1 MHLLTVLFS
10 LCADYAT
17 CGTGQVQS
25 PLDLRTSNSVFSSF
39 SIDQAYDDQSQ
50 LEFFNNGHTVEV
62 DYHDAVGDH
71 FLESDNDDFDLL
83 QFHFHT
89 PSENTMDGGHADA
102 EVHFVHQDGAGNL
115 LVFGVLI
122 DGGSDDC
129 DFLDMLES
137 HVPQDEDNE
146 EHVDIS
152 DLLDALDIDDDMDL
166 FTFPGSLTTP
176 PCTEGVTWIVKAEIL
191 RCSNSQ
197 IDEFSSVLHGNS
209 RPVQDRNGRTIQRNF
224 AESSESMSYSSFSV
238 SSSRSFSS
246 SMSSSSSR
254 SGSSSSDSSSAAS
267 VVAPV
272 FTVVLCVLAAL
283 L

>member
-1 MHLLTVLFS
+1 M
-10 LCADYAT
+10 
-17 CGTGQVQS
+17 
-25 PLDLRTSNSVFSSF
+25 
-39 SIDQAYDDQSQ
+39 
-50 LEFFNNGHTVEV
+50 
-62 DYHDAVGDH
+62 
-71 FLESDNDDFDLL
+71 
-83 QFHFHT
+83 
-89 PSENTMDGGHADA
+89 
-102 EVHFVHQDGAGNL
+102 HFVHQDGGGNL

-166 FTFPGSLTTP
+166 FAFPGSLTTP

-197 IDEFSSVLHGNS
+197 LDEFSSVLHGNS
-209 RPVQDRNGRTIQRNF
+209 RPVQDRNGRTIHRNF
-224 AESSESMSYSSFSV
+224 AESSYSSFSV

-246 SMSSSSSR
+246 STSSSS
-254 SGSSSSDSSSAAS
+254 
-267 VVAPV
+267 
-272 FTVVLCVLAAL
+272 
-283 L
+283 